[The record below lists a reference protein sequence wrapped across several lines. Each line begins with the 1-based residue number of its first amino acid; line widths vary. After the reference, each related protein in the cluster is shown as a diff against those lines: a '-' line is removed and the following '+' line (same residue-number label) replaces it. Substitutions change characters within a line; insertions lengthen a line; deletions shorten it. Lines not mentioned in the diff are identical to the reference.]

1 VKRLRRFLLLSS
13 GEQRLLLKTVLLL
26 GAVKLCL
33 LALPFETLRRLLAG
47 FSRTPAR
54 SGTFCESSLEA
65 VVWAVDTAGRCVPR
79 AATCLT
85 LALTGQTLLLRR
97 GHEAVVRI
105 GVAKEDGE
113 RFVAH
118 AWVESEGR
126 IVIGGYET
134 ERYVQLAS
142 LEGKGT

>member
-1 VKRLRRFLLLSS
+1 
-13 GEQRLLLKTVLLL
+13 
-26 GAVKLCL
+26 
-33 LALPFETLRRLLAG
+33 
-47 FSRTPAR
+47 
-54 SGTFCESSLEA
+54 
-65 VVWAVDTAGRCVPR
+65 
-79 AATCLT
+79 
-85 LALTGQTLLLRR
+85 
-97 GHEAVVRI
+97 VVRI